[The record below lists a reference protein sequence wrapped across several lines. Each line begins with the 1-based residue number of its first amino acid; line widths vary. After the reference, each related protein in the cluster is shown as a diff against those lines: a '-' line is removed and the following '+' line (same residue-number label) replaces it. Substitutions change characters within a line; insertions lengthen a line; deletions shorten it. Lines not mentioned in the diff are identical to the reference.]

1 METHMNADLPILK
14 NLDFGNEAGD
24 DVDPEE
30 LLEYFVEQEAFGN
43 FLEKRKKLLVA
54 TARKGVGSPAVD
66 GRQIRETDTDA
77 LVITVRGAD
86 LVRSRFNLS
95 SELNSPND
103 YTRDWMI
110 RLCALVNRAL
120 ALRLNLALT
129 DDRITLIE
137 TAELE
142 GYKARNMVGCLLDR
156 LQSLLEKGRGTT
168 KLPAK
173 NEIELL
179 KRVKDRK
186 VWIVIDDLDA
196 TFQNTPLESL
206 GRA

>member
-1 METHMNADLPILK
+1 MIDNGTVFLK

-24 DVDPEE
+24 DVDPDE
-30 LLEYFVEQEAFGN
+30 LLGYFVEQEAFGK

-54 TARKGVGSPAVD
+54 TARKGVGKSALLKWTAVKVKEKD
-66 GRQIRETDTDA
+66 PNA

-86 LVRSRFNLS
+86 LVRSRFSLT
-95 SELNSPND
+95 SELKSPNE

-110 RLCALVNRAL
+110 RLCALVNREL

-129 DDRITLIE
+129 DDKITLIE

-142 GYKARNMVGCLLDR
+142 GYKSRNIVGCLLDR

-168 KLPAK
+168 KLPIT

-179 KRVKDRK
+179 KRVKD
-186 VWIVIDDLDA
+186 
-196 TFQNTPLESL
+196 T
-206 GRA
+206 